1 MRAVS
6 PQPQTPDASS
16 ASTKTPSSGR
26 SSARDRQ
33 SRLRQKTASLGE
45 EAEMSPPDQARKNGR
60 LKGRGALSCDAGR
73 FEPTRREAMDDG
85 WRQDDPAPQPKTT
98 VTLERPRTIINY
110 VDSPYVG
117 FDRSINPYR
126 GCEHGCIYCF
136 ARPSHA
142 YYGLSSGLDFETQLF
157 AKPNAVQLLEKELRS
172 KKYQP
177 RAIAIGTNTD
187 PYQPVERQHRLMR
200 GILSVLAA
208 FKHPVTIL
216 TKSAL
221 IERDLDLLAPMAAA
235 GLSRAMLSITTLN
248 PALARTMEPRA
259 STPRRRFDAV
269 RRLAEAGV
277 PVGVM
282 TAPMIPG
289 LNDHEMEAL
298 LAEARDAGAR
308 FAGYTIIRLPFEVSD
323 LFREWLEAAEPGRA
337 DRVMSHIRQMN
348 GGRDYDIEWSRA
360 ARPRSQFAQLID
372 NRFKAACRR
381 LGLSTE
387 IPRLSADDFRPPVE
401 KDDQLSLFDESGL
414 GS

>member
-1 MRAVS
+1 MRVAS
-6 PQPQTPDASS
+6 QNPKTPDTAP
-16 ASTKTPSSGR
+16 ASTKASSPGR
-26 SSARDRQ
+26 SNAPDRPT
-33 SRLRQKTASLGE
+33 RLRREKTPLGD
-45 EAEMSPPDQARKNGR
+45 EAETPELMASRSKDR

-73 FEPTRREAMDDG
+73 FEPTNREDFDDG
-85 WRQDDPAPQPKTT
+85 WDLDDDAGALKTT

-172 KKYQP
+172 KKYCP
-177 RAIAIGTNTD
+177 RTIAIGTNTD
-187 PYQPVERQHRLMR
+187 PYQPIERRHRLMR
-200 GILSVLAA
+200 GVLKVLAK
-208 FKHPVTIL
+208 FNHPVTIL

-221 IERDLDLLAPMAAA
+221 IERDIDILAPMAQA
-235 GLSRAMLSITTLN
+235 GVTRAMLSITTLN
-248 PALARTMEPRA
+248 PALARKMEPRA
-259 STPRRRFDAV
+259 SSPRRRFEAV
-269 RRLAEAGV
+269 RKLAAAGV

-289 LNDHEMEAL
+289 LNDHELEAL
-298 LAEARDAGAR
+298 LDAAREAGAS
-308 FAGYTIIRLPFEVSD
+308 FAGYTIIRLPFEVAH

-348 GGRDYDIEWSRA
+348 GGRDYDVEWSRA
-360 ARPRSQFAQLID
+360 ARPRSHFAQLID

-381 LGLSTE
+381 IGLATD
-387 IPRLSADDFRPPVE
+387 IPRLSADTFRPPVE
-401 KDDQLSLFDESGL
+401 KDDQLSLFDESGI
-414 GS
+414 G